1 MYPVCVSL
9 VAEKEVFMSKLIPG
23 NKKHLTK
30 EDRKYIEQALNESYT
45 FRDIGKYLCKD
56 PTTISREVRINR
68 REDIHHRGSF
78 INPENFCV
86 HRFRCKKTNACN
98 KIILC
103 DINCRSCMKCNRVCD
118 RFEREQCSRIQRA
131 PFVCNGCQ
139 TKPHMCSI
147 QTKYYY
153 SANSA
158 HQMHQER
165 LTEVRSGVSL
175 TRSELHAIDAVVRP
189 LIEQGQS
196 PYMIIANHPEL
207 NISVKTLYNYI
218 DQGVLLVR
226 NVDLKRKVK
235 FKKRKIHRSQIT
247 DRSVFI
253 GRTYHDFKS
262 SSAYESYFWE
272 MDTVLSAKGSYKC
285 ILTLYY
291 PPCELLLAHLM
302 NRCTAGAVK
311 LVFDALQKSLG
322 GVYDFASVFETI
334 LTDRGGEFGNPDA
347 LEHGNDDFKRTT
359 IFYCDPMRSS
369 QKGGIE
375 NVHTMLRMILP
386 KGTVFE
392 NLTQWDIRKCVN
404 HINSTP
410 RNKLGGRT
418 PYEMALEAF
427 DKETLDK
434 LQLRPIPPDKVT
446 LTPKL
451 LS

>member
-1 MYPVCVSL
+1 M
-9 VAEKEVFMSKLIPG
+9 
-23 NKKHLTK
+23 LT
-30 EDRKYIEQALNESYT
+30 
-45 FRDIGKYLCKD
+45 F
-56 PTTISREVRINR
+56 
-68 REDIHHRGSF
+68 
-78 INPENFCV
+78 
-86 HRFRCKKTNACN
+86 
-98 KIILC
+98 
-103 DINCRSCMKCNRVCD
+103 
-118 RFEREQCSRIQRA
+118 
-131 PFVCNGCQ
+131 
-139 TKPHMCSI
+139 
-147 QTKYYY
+147 
-153 SANSA
+153 
-158 HQMHQER
+158 
-165 LTEVRSGVSL
+165 
-175 TRSELHAIDAVVRP
+175 
-189 LIEQGQS
+189 
-196 PYMIIANHPEL
+196 
-207 NISVKTLYNYI
+207 SVKTLYNYI
-218 DQGVLLVR
+218 NQGVLLVR

-247 DRSVFI
+247 DRSIFI

-322 GVYDFASVFETI
+322 DVYDFASVFETI

-347 LEHGNDDFKRTT
+347 LEYGNDDFKRTT

-392 NLTQWDIRKCVN
+392 NLTQWDIRRCVN